1 MNDRGHIIKVGLFVT
16 LGCVVFGVLYIY
28 LGHFQ
33 SNSYQVKVS
42 FKNAQGLLRQSHVR
56 MQGVNVGEVVGVDLN
71 TDTPLANGE
80 FPTPTVTLAIKN
92 KYSIPINSTFK
103 IVSGILITN
112 PQIEI
117 TPSNSNDKLPKD
129 STASVKGLEA
139 GGVLDAL
146 SPELSQAV
154 SNINRS
160 FTALTDKLGSSYTK
174 IDKILDQTHTLL
186 KTGTDTI
193 LATKSLVGDPQIRL
207 KLTATLSNFEQAS
220 GEARLAAK
228 QLRVQFNGILTNGSG
243 TLQELKE
250 SMLNLFDRLDTTLD
264 DANAVVK
271 RITEQVTDPR
281 LQQSLQETADLARV
295 TLARFNQLASDMH
308 QFIGDPQLQG
318 DMKQI
323 VTNLKNATAQG
334 EEAVSKVN
342 SFLGKFSDN
351 KPGELLRGKLPKV
364 ELLTNI
370 SERMDPERFRMDI
383 EARVNFNKNSMLN
396 VGLFDLG
403 QDTRL
408 TFQAGQRTMNGD
420 LLTRYGLYASK
431 LGAGM
436 EYNLTPNIQIRGD
449 IYDTLHPRLDFRTL
463 FRVNNNA
470 FVWLG
475 ADGVGRHS
483 SPILGVQYKY

>member
-1 MNDRGHIIKVGLFVT
+1 MNDRGHIIKVGVFLVGVIALF
-16 LGCVVFGVLYIY
+16 FALYRY
-28 LGHFQ
+28 LGHSQ
-33 SNSYQVKVS
+33 TDSYQIKVT
-42 FKNAQGLLRQSHVR
+42 FQNAQGLVKQSVVR
-56 MQGVNVGEVVGVDLN
+56 MQGVTVGEVTVIELN
-71 TDTPLANGE
+71 TDAPREKGKLPA
-80 FPTPTVTLAIKN
+80 PVVTLAIQN
-92 KYSIPINSTFK
+92 KYSIPANSLFK

-117 TPSNSNDKLPKD
+117 TPGTDSATLPKD
-129 STASVKGLEA
+129 NTARVNGLES

-146 SPELSQAV
+146 SPELNEAV
-154 SNINRS
+154 GNINRS
-160 FTALTDKLGSSYTK
+160 FTDLTNKLSASYSK
-174 IDKILDQTHTLL
+174 IDKILDQTQVLL
-186 KTGTDTI
+186 KAGTDTMVSAKTLI
-193 LATKSLVGDPQIRL
+193 GDPQIRL
-207 KLTATLSNFEQAS
+207 KLNQTLSNFEQAS
-220 GEARLAAK
+220 GEARIAAK

-271 RITEQVTDPR
+271 KITEQVTDPR

-318 DMKQI
+318 DIKQI
-323 VTNLKNATAQG
+323 VTNLKDATLKGQ
-334 EEAVSKVN
+334 EAIGKVN
-342 SFLGKFSDN
+342 NLIGKVSDGN
-351 KPGELLRGKLPKV
+351 AGQLLKGKLPQIEV
-364 ELLTNI
+364 LANI
-370 SERMDPERFRMDI
+370 SEKMSPERFRLDI
-383 EARVNFNKNSMLN
+383 EARTSIGKNSILN
-396 VGLFDLG
+396 MGLYDLG

-408 TFQAGQRTMNGD
+408 TLQAGQKSMDGN

-431 LGAGM
+431 LGVGM
-436 EYNLTPNIQIRGD
+436 EYNLSPNTQIRGD

-475 ADGVGRHS
+475 ADGLGRHT